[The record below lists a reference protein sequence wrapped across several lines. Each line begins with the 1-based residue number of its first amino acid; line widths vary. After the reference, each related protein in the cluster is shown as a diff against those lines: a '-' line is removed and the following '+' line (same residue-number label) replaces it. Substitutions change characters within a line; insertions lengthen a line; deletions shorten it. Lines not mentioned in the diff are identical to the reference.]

1 MQSPQRQ
8 RDPKHVVL
16 HKGRSE
22 NYYSKNT
29 TSINLV
35 MVMLKSLA
43 GLQVPFLSFHFLIMS

>member
-8 RDPKHVVL
+8 KDPKHVVL